1 MADNA
6 PTVATPARRGQ
17 AAPTLPFPIASRQST
32 RSSFSL
38 GTVNLAAGAITPLS
52 PVQIPAVGYLRGI
65 MLEVSYTTTGGTAVL
80 ADGPFNLLTQLE
92 FRTAAGND
100 IYVPM
105 TGYQAYLAA
114 KYGAQAWTGPYC
126 DQRVGRQYFVTP
138 TAGHFFLP
146 IWFEVDQETGLGS
159 IPALASNRSYQLQ
172 LALSALSTVFTGAT
186 AGTVTITGT
195 AYYWTQPPAQTQGGI
210 VQQDA
215 PLGIGTVSQWQI
227 EQISL
232 TPGDKY
238 VRSSNVGNTLRTLIF
253 VHRNSSGARIDTNGV
268 AAVNEIYLDN
278 DPMYY
283 FTQNE
288 WEENMT
294 RWYGYTVGSKDQP
307 GALDTGVY
315 VIPFHAL
322 AGGLAGDP
330 NNSRA
335 QYLPTLD
342 ASLLQLRGTSFG
354 SAISTLEI
362 ITNSVIPT
370 SPQALYAK

>member
-1 MADNA
+1 MAGN
-6 PTVATPARRGQ
+6 TPAMANPAQRQQ
-17 AAPTLPFPIASRQST
+17 AQATLPFPIAARQST
-32 RSSFSL
+32 RSSFAL
-38 GTVNLAAGAITPLS
+38 GTFNLAAAAITPLS
-52 PVQIPAVGYLRGI
+52 PIQIPAVGYLRGI
-65 MLEVSYTTTGGTAVL
+65 MLEVSYTTTGGTAVN

-105 TGYQAYLAA
+105 TGYQMYLAA
-114 KYGAQAWTGPYC
+114 KWGSQAWVGPYN
-126 DQRVGRQYFVTP
+126 DQRAGRQFSATA

-146 IWFEVDQETGLGS
+146 IWFEIDQETGFGS

-172 LALSALSTVFTGAT
+172 LALAALSTVFTGAT

-195 AYYWTQPPAQTQGGI
+195 AYYWTQPPAQTQGGV

-215 PLGIGTVSQWQI
+215 PMGIGTVSQWQI

-238 VRSSNVGNTLRTLIF
+238 VRSSNVGNTLRTLVF
-253 VHRNSSGARIDTNGV
+253 VHRNAAGQRIDTNGV
-268 AAVNEIYLDN
+268 AGVNELYLDN

-294 RWYGYTVGSKDQP
+294 RWYGFDSAAKDVAK
-307 GALDTGVY
+307 GLDTGVY

-335 QYLPTLD
+335 QLLPTLD

-370 SPQALYAK
+370 SSAALYAK